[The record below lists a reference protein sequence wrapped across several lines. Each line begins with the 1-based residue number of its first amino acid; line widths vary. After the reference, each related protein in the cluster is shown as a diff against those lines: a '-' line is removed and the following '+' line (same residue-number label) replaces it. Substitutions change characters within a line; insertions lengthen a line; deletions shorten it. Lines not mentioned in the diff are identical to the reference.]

1 MQLCFSS
8 FLIFSCYHSIISCC
22 KMTTIPPLP
31 SLYPSF
37 PQLIFLLS
45 HFPFCVW
52 YLVFVCAVN
61 TLENEPETFS
71 PWCSFCTS
79 THTDTAYLTHCSRIS
94 TCFLCHRFA
103 NSIIATVVL
112 PSHLSL
118 LLSLFP
124 SLISGFNL
132 VCIPPSTANNR
143 FKVGKDIYC

>member
-71 PWCSFCTS
+71 SLVLILHIN
-79 THTDTAYLTHCSRIS
+79 THRYCIS
-94 TCFLCHRFA
+94 HTLFQDQH
-103 NSIIATVVL
+103 
-112 PSHLSL
+112 
-118 LLSLFP
+118 LFP
-124 SLISGFNL
+124 LSPFRQQHHSDRCASFTSFS
-132 VCIPPSTANNR
+132 PSVPLSFTYLW
-143 FKVGKDIYC
+143 V